1 MSACLFM
8 EKEIKREVVKAL
20 FSYYYG
26 NIIVSVATKKHFEE
40 KDVKSAL
47 KKLEISKLREVAPSL
62 FNDIESIYDILDSNF
77 ILNNLYPKYQ
87 AAEEHY
93 FHSAGK
99 SMGYQLSK
107 PLKNYGEFLSC
118 FASTLDEVGVNKT
131 SKSHAPIKIA
141 PSDVVLSKNALS
153 AEKLLMHEGQII
165 LQGAPGCGKTYITS
179 ELAVHVCTGNTYER
193 LHLKEVFQ
201 ALQDAGR
208 IAFTTFHQ
216 SLDYEEFV
224 EGLKPDIDSSEVKFK
239 LQDGIFKTIC
249 LNALKNPSENYVLI
263 IDEIN
268 RANISKVLGE
278 LITLLES
285 GKRLGA
291 HDELKVT
298 LPYSHEQFG
307 VPQNLFIIGT
317 MNTADRSL
325 GYIDYAIRRRFA
337 FYTLKADETIIRQCL
352 DGNSDLL
359 NKQIHLFNQI
369 RSLIESNKADD
380 FETDDIMVG
389 HSYFL
394 SKDEESLQLN
404 LEYKI
409 IPLLLEYLRDGI
421 LIEREND
428 LKNTIKGLGKDTKE
442 TIKES
447 IESEQQPKENDEQ

>member
-1 MSACLFM
+1 M
-8 EKEIKREVVKAL
+8 EKEIKREVVKSL
-20 FSYYYG
+20 FAYYYG
-26 NIIVSVATKKHFEE
+26 NCIVSVATKKHFEE

-47 KKLEISKLREVAPSL
+47 KKLEISKLQEIAPNL
-62 FNDIESIYDILDSNF
+62 FSNIESIYDVLDSNYV
-77 ILNNLYPKYQ
+77 LNDLYPKYQ
-87 AAEEHY
+87 SAEERF

-99 SMGYQLSK
+99 SMGYQFSK
-107 PLKNYGEFLSC
+107 PLKNYGEFLAF
-118 FASTLDEVGVNKT
+118 FAETLNETGVT
-131 SKSHAPIKIA
+131 SKAKGHAPIKIT
-141 PSDVVLSKNALS
+141 PSDVVLSKNAIS

-179 ELAVHVCTGNTYER
+179 ELAVHVCTGYTYER
-193 LHLKEVFQ
+193 HQLKEVYKS
-201 ALQDAGR
+201 LQDAGR

-224 EGLKPDIDSSEVKFK
+224 EGLKPDPESSEVNFK

-249 LNALKNPSENYVLI
+249 LKAKNNPSENYVLI

-291 HDELKVT
+291 HDEIEVT

-307 VPQNLFIIGT
+307 VPQNLYIIGT

-337 FYTLKADETIIRQCL
+337 FFTLKADENVIRQNL
-352 DGNSDLL
+352 DGNSELL
-359 NKQIHLFNQI
+359 NKQICLFNQV
-369 RSLIESNKADD
+369 RELINSNKADD
-380 FETDDIMVG
+380 FDTDDIMVG

-394 SKDEESLQLN
+394 AKDEDSMQLN

-428 LKNTIKGLGKDTKE
+428 LKNRIKNIGKDSYEPTDE
-442 TIKES
+442 NANS
-447 IESEQQPKENDEQ
+447 DEQQIENDEQS